1 MADFELVVVEDWVF
15 FIDVAVGDEICEL
28 EKIFIIMQFTTHLLP
43 PFAASPGRHP
53 MHSVRSGTENVDV
66 AHNKQSD

>member
-28 EKIFIIMQFTTHLLP
+28 QKLVQIEVQE
-43 PFAASPGRHP
+43 AE
-53 MHSVRSGTENVDV
+53 VVTEEICARLFDV
-66 AHNKQSD
+66 LGSFL